1 MRRRPA
7 KQTAASIAGQ
17 GQLLLGAHEMP
28 VLYHDGQVFSS
39 SDLDSGSPI
48 RCALVG
54 AGDFGSCLLV
64 PPTPP
69 ACVLSL
75 AWGLLR

>member
-1 MRRRPA
+1 
-7 KQTAASIAGQ
+7 
-17 GQLLLGAHEMP
+17 MP

-64 PPTPP
+64 PPLP
-69 ACVLSL
+69 ARLSL
-75 AWGLLR
+75 ACTAGALLR

>member
-1 MRRRPA
+1 
-7 KQTAASIAGQ
+7 
-17 GQLLLGAHEMP
+17 MP

-64 PPTPP
+64 RFTPRFH
-69 ACVLSL
+69 SRG
-75 AWGLLR
+75 WGCCLR